1 MSLKLLFIQLNEI
14 NFEIVNKYLLASK
27 KKFINLEVI
36 RDSFKSFNTFA
47 EDEYKNLEPWIQW
60 TSVNLGKDFKQHNI
74 FRLGDIV
81 KFQNE
86 KQIYEK
92 IEERGFRVGAIAP
105 MNTENRLKSPSYFV
119 PDPWTE
125 TNSDNSNFSKR
136 LSLMLKQ
143 TVNDNA
149 SGNLSLKS
157 ILTILEIICKTFNFK
172 KTFFLLKLI
181 FSSLVKPWK
190 KSLVLDYLM
199 HLLHLYFLK
208 KKLPNFSSI
217 FLNAGAH
224 IQHHYFYNSSQ
235 IKNALKNPI
244 WYIDPLADP
253 IEDMLEVYDEI
264 IGDYIRISKNKNQL
278 LISTGLT
285 QVPYDTVKFY
295 YRLKDHQNFLK
306 KIGIDYLK
314 VLPKMTRDFEI
325 IFDNKIKL
333 ELAKNILNKIKSKK
347 NNINIFGEIEERD
360 KSLFV
365 VLTYPHEVQKDDI
378 IIVNEKIDLNFFDE
392 LAFVAIKNGMH
403 NSKGYVFL
411 SQENNFILPKKPIHV
426 SGLHGIILNHF

>member
-27 KKFINLEVI
+27 KKFKNLEVI

-60 TSVNLGKDFKQHNI
+60 ASVNLGKDFKQHNI

-92 IEERGFRVGAIAP
+92 IEERGFRVGAISP

-143 TVNDNA
+143 SVNDNA
-149 SGNLSLKS
+149 SGTLSLKS
-157 ILTILEIICKTFNFK
+157 ILTILEIVYKTFNFK
-172 KTFFLLKLI
+172 RTFFLLKLI
-181 FSSLVKPWK
+181 FSSLTKTWK

-199 HLLHLYFLK
+199 HLLHLYFLN

-235 IKNALKNPI
+235 IKNIPKNPI

-253 IEDMLEVYDEI
+253 IEDMLEVYDQI
-264 IGDYIRISKNKNQL
+264 IGDYVRISKNKNQL

-306 KIGIDYLK
+306 KIGINCLK
-314 VLPKMTRDFEI
+314 ILPRMTRDFEI
-325 IFDNKIKL
+325 IFDNKIDL
-333 ELAKNILNKIKSKK
+333 EIAKNILSKIKSKK
-347 NNINIFGEIEERD
+347 NNTNIFGEIEERD

-365 VLTYPHEVQKDDI
+365 VLTYPHEVKKEDI
-378 IIVNEKIDLNFFDE
+378 IIVNKKIKLNFFDE
-392 LAFVAIKNGMH
+392 LVFVAIKNGMH
-403 NSKGYVFL
+403 CSKGYVFL
-411 SQENNFILPKKPIHV
+411 SEDNNFIIPKKPIHV
-426 SGLHGIILNHF
+426 SNLHGIILNHF

>member
-60 TSVNLGKDFKQHNI
+60 ASVNLGKDFKQHNI

-81 KFQNE
+81 KFRNE

-92 IEERGFRVGAIAP
+92 IEERGFRVGAISP

-143 TVNDNA
+143 SVNDNA
-149 SGNLSLKS
+149 SGTLSLKS
-157 ILTILEIICKTFNFK
+157 ILTILEIVCKTFNFK
-172 KTFFLLKLI
+172 RTFFLLKLI
-181 FSSLVKPWK
+181 FSSLTKPWK

-199 HLLHLYFLK
+199 HLLHLYFLN

-217 FLNAGAH
+217 FLKCWRSYSA
-224 IQHHYFYNSSQ
+224 
-235 IKNALKNPI
+235 
-244 WYIDPLADP
+244 
-253 IEDMLEVYDEI
+253 
-264 IGDYIRISKNKNQL
+264 
-278 LISTGLT
+278 
-285 QVPYDTVKFY
+285 
-295 YRLKDHQNFLK
+295 
-306 KIGIDYLK
+306 
-314 VLPKMTRDFEI
+314 
-325 IFDNKIKL
+325 
-333 ELAKNILNKIKSKK
+333 
-347 NNINIFGEIEERD
+347 
-360 KSLFV
+360 SLF
-365 VLTYPHEVQKDDI
+365 
-378 IIVNEKIDLNFFDE
+378 
-392 LAFVAIKNGMH
+392 
-403 NSKGYVFL
+403 
-411 SQENNFILPKKPIHV
+411 SQFKSN
-426 SGLHGIILNHF
+426 